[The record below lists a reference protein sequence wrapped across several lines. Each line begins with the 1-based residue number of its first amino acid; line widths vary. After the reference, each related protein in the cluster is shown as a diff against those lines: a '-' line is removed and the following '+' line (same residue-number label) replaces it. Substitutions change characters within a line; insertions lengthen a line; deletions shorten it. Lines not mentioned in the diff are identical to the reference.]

1 MPKNKG
7 KGGKNRR
14 RGKNENDDVK
24 RELTLKELGQSY
36 AQVTRIL
43 GNGHLEAFCF
53 DNAGGKK
60 RLCHIRGKLR
70 KKQWINQGDVILV
83 GLRDYQDDK
92 ADVIMKYLGK
102 SAMTSSVVSTQR
114 WFPLA
119 DEAREL
125 KRLHEIPENT
135 NIIDA
140 PTADNDDSNVVFD
153 DKYNNED
160 SEDDD
165 IALPRF
171 NGNRRVIQDSLSDA
185 NSENDDDEQE
195 DEHYNPN
202 RLPQKSGNLN
212 AGNLL
217 GTKKESGKGARND
230 RRQVISGS
238 ESEGDDALAHI

>member
-14 RGKNENDDVK
+14 RGKNENDSVK
-24 RELTLKELGQSY
+24 RELILKEEGQAY

-92 ADVIMKYLGK
+92 ADVIMRY
-102 SAMTSSVVSTQR
+102 
-114 WFPLA
+114 LA

-125 KRLHEIPENT
+125 KRMHEIPDNINITETPSNNT
-135 NIIDA
+135 DVM
-140 PTADNDDSNVVFD
+140 DDIVFD
-153 DKYNNED
+153 ERYNNEQFSGD
-160 SEDDD
+160 ENGLPRSAGAGNNESLSEDES
-165 IALPRF
+165 
-171 NGNRRVIQDSLSDA
+171 N
-185 NSENDDDEQE
+185 EE
-195 DEHYNPN
+195 DEDGNEFYNPN
-202 RLPQKSGNLN
+202 RMPKKSGNLN

-217 GTKKESGKGARND
+217 GTKKETGKGARND
-230 RRQVISGS
+230 RRQVVSGS
-238 ESEGDDALAHI
+238 DSDEKDELAHI

>member
-24 RELTLKELGQSY
+24 RELVLKEDGQSY

-53 DNAGGKK
+53 DSAGGKK

-70 KKQWINQGDVILV
+70 KKQWINQGDIILV

-92 ADVIMKYLGK
+92 ADVIMKYH
-102 SAMTSSVVSTQR
+102 
-114 WFPLA
+114 A

-125 KRLHEIPENT
+125 KRMREIPDNINITETTTNT
-135 NIIDA
+135 TEGLEDVIFDERYNEEELSD
-140 PTADNDDSNVVFD
+140 D
-153 DKYNNED
+153 DKR
-160 SEDDD
+160 
-165 IALPRF
+165 LPH
-171 NGNRRVIQDSLSDA
+171 NLGNRKGGTDSLSEEESD
-185 NSENDDDEQE
+185 E
-195 DEHYNPN
+195 DEDNGDNFYNPN
-202 RLPQKSGNLN
+202 RMPKKTGNLN
-212 AGNLL
+212 ARNLI

-230 RRQVISGS
+230 RREGISGS
-238 ESEGDDALAHI
+238 DSEGNDALAHI

>member
-24 RELTLKELGQSY
+24 RELILKEDGQSY

-43 GNGHLEAFCF
+43 GNGYIEAFCF

-92 ADVIMKYLGK
+92 ADVIMRY
-102 SAMTSSVVSTQR
+102 
-114 WFPLA
+114 LA

-125 KRLHEIPENT
+125 KRMREIPDNINITETSTNNT
-135 NIIDA
+135 DGL
-140 PTADNDDSNVVFD
+140 DDVIFD
-153 DKYNNED
+153 ERHNNEESDDEDNGFPRNINGRTGNPD
-160 SEDDD
+160 SPSEEESNEDDEE
-165 IALPRF
+165 F
-171 NGNRRVIQDSLSDA
+171 
-185 NSENDDDEQE
+185 
-195 DEHYNPN
+195 YNPN
-202 RLPQKSGNLN
+202 RMPKKTGNLN
-212 AGNLL
+212 AKNLI
-217 GTKKESGKGARND
+217 GTKKETGRGARND
-230 RRQVISGS
+230 RRQAISGS
-238 ESEGDDALAHI
+238 DSDANDDLAHI

>member
-24 RELTLKELGQSY
+24 RELILKEDGQSY

-70 KKQWINQGDVILV
+70 KKQWINQGDIILV

-92 ADVIMKYLGK
+92 ADVIMKYH
-102 SAMTSSVVSTQR
+102 
-114 WFPLA
+114 A

-125 KRLHEIPENT
+125 KRMREIPDNINITETSTNT
-135 NIIDA
+135 TEGLED
-140 PTADNDDSNVVFD
+140 VVFD
-153 DKYNNED
+153 ERYNEEASSGDDKR
-160 SEDDD
+160 
-165 IALPRF
+165 LPH
-171 NGNRRVIQDSLSDA
+171 NLGNRKGGTDSLSEEESD
-185 NSENDDDEQE
+185 EEEDDGDNF
-195 DEHYNPN
+195 YNPN
-202 RLPQKSGNLN
+202 RMPKKTGNLN
-212 AGNLL
+212 ARNLI
-217 GTKKESGKGARND
+217 GTKKESGRGARND
-230 RRQVISGS
+230 RREAISGS
-238 ESEGDDALAHI
+238 DSEGNDALAHI

>member
-24 RELTLKELGQSY
+24 RELILKEDGQSY

-70 KKQWINQGDVILV
+70 KKQWINQGDIILV

-92 ADVIMKYLGK
+92 ADVIMKYH
-102 SAMTSSVVSTQR
+102 
-114 WFPLA
+114 A

-125 KRLHEIPENT
+125 KRMREIPDNINITETSTNT
-135 NIIDA
+135 TEGLED
-140 PTADNDDSNVVFD
+140 VVFD
-153 DKYNNED
+153 ERYNEEASSGDDKR
-160 SEDDD
+160 
-165 IALPRF
+165 LPH
-171 NGNRRVIQDSLSDA
+171 NLGNRKGGTDSLSEEESD
-185 NSENDDDEQE
+185 EEEDDGDNF
-195 DEHYNPN
+195 YNPN
-202 RLPQKSGNLN
+202 RMPKKDWKFKC
-212 AGNLL
+212 
-217 GTKKESGKGARND
+217 TKFNRNEK
-230 RRQVISGS
+230 RKWQRCTQ
-238 ESEGDDALAHI
+238 

>member
-24 RELTLKELGQSY
+24 RELIIKEEGQSY

-43 GNGHLEAFCF
+43 GNGYIEAFCF
-53 DNAGGKK
+53 DSAGGKK

-92 ADVIMKYLGK
+92 ADVIMRY
-102 SAMTSSVVSTQR
+102 
-114 WFPLA
+114 LA

-125 KRLHEIPENT
+125 KRMQQIPDNINIAETTNNTEGLDEIVFDERYNDAESDDDDDGLPRNT
-135 NIIDA
+135 NGRGGQQESA
-140 PTADNDDSNVVFD
+140 SETDSND
-153 DKYNNED
+153 
-160 SEDDD
+160 
-165 IALPRF
+165 
-171 NGNRRVIQDSLSDA
+171 
-185 NSENDDDEQE
+185 E
-195 DEHYNPN
+195 DEDGNQHFNPN
-202 RLPQKSGNLN
+202 RMPKKTGNLN
-212 AGNLL
+212 AHNLL

-230 RRQVISGS
+230 RRQALSGS
-238 ESEGDDALAHI
+238 DSEAHDELAHI

>member
-24 RELTLKELGQSY
+24 RELILREEGQSY

-53 DNAGGKK
+53 DTAGGKK

-92 ADVIMKYLGK
+92 ADVIMRY
-102 SAMTSSVVSTQR
+102 
-114 WFPLA
+114 LA

-125 KRLHEIPENT
+125 KRIREIPDNINIAESTTNNT
-135 NIIDA
+135 DGL
-140 PTADNDDSNVVFD
+140 DDVIFD
-153 DKYNNED
+153 ERYNNEE
-160 SEDDD
+160 S
-165 IALPRF
+165 
-171 NGNRRVIQDSLSDA
+171 
-185 NSENDDDEQE
+185 DDDEAGLPRNPNARAGNAESASEEESGEEEE
-195 DEHYNPN
+195 DENDYYNPN
-202 RLPQKSGNLN
+202 RMPKNSGNLN
-212 AGNLL
+212 AKNLI
-217 GTKKESGKGARND
+217 GTKKDSGKGSRND
-230 RRQVISGS
+230 KRQAISGS
-238 ESEGDDALAHI
+238 ESDANDDLAHI

>member
-24 RELTLKELGQSY
+24 RELILKEDGQSY

-92 ADVIMKYLGK
+92 ADVIMKYH
-102 SAMTSSVVSTQR
+102 
-114 WFPLA
+114 A

-125 KRLHEIPENT
+125 KRMHEIPDNINITETSTST
-135 NIIDA
+135 NEGLEDVIFDERFNNEESSDDEKGLPHNIG
-140 PTADNDDSNVVFD
+140 NRKGVDDSVSEEESD
-153 DKYNNED
+153 E
-160 SEDDD
+160 EDDD
-165 IALPRF
+165 DNNF
-171 NGNRRVIQDSLSDA
+171 
-185 NSENDDDEQE
+185 
-195 DEHYNPN
+195 YNPN
-202 RLPQKSGNLN
+202 RMPKKTGNLN
-212 AGNLL
+212 ARNLL
-217 GTKKESGKGARND
+217 GTKKETGKGARNG
-230 RRQVISGS
+230 RREAISGS
-238 ESEGDDALAHI
+238 ESDGNDQIAQI

>member
-24 RELTLKELGQSY
+24 RELIVKDEGQSY

-102 SAMTSSVVSTQR
+102 FLMTRTGRLDDVFLFSRRSARTKTS
-114 WFPLA
+114 P
-119 DEAREL
+119 
-125 KRLHEIPENT
+125 
-135 NIIDA
+135 
-140 PTADNDDSNVVFD
+140 
-153 DKYNNED
+153 
-160 SEDDD
+160 
-165 IALPRF
+165 
-171 NGNRRVIQDSLSDA
+171 
-185 NSENDDDEQE
+185 
-195 DEHYNPN
+195 
-202 RLPQKSGNLN
+202 
-212 AGNLL
+212 
-217 GTKKESGKGARND
+217 
-230 RRQVISGS
+230 
-238 ESEGDDALAHI
+238 

>member
-24 RELTLKELGQSY
+24 RELILCEEGQSY

-92 ADVIMKYLGK
+92 ADVIMKYH
-102 SAMTSSVVSTQR
+102 
-114 WFPLA
+114 A

-125 KRLHEIPENT
+125 KRMHEIPDNINITETSNST
-135 NIIDA
+135 NEGLEDVIFDERH
-140 PTADNDDSNVVFD
+140 NDDESSEDEDGLPHNAGD
-153 DKYNNED
+153 RRTGNESP
-160 SEDDD
+160 SEDD
-165 IALPRF
+165 
-171 NGNRRVIQDSLSDA
+171 S
-185 NSENDDDEQE
+185 DDDE
-195 DEHYNPN
+195 DDAGGFYNPN
-202 RLPQKSGNLN
+202 RMPKKTGNLN
-212 AGNLL
+212 ARNLI
-217 GTKKESGKGARND
+217 GTKKDSGKGARNNQRD
-230 RRQVISGS
+230 VISGS
-238 ESEGDDALAHI
+238 DSDERDELAHI

>member
-24 RELTLKELGQSY
+24 RELILKDQGQSY

-53 DNAGGKK
+53 DTAGGKK

-92 ADVIMKYLGK
+92 ADVIMRY
-102 SAMTSSVVSTQR
+102 
-114 WFPLA
+114 LA

-125 KRLHEIPENT
+125 KRMREIPDNINIAESTTNNT
-135 NIIDA
+135 DGLDDVIFDERY
-140 PTADNDDSNVVFD
+140 NDVDSGD
-153 DKYNNED
+153 DDDGLPRNLNGRGAGNNE
-160 SEDDD
+160 
-165 IALPRF
+165 
-171 NGNRRVIQDSLSDA
+171 SLSEEE
-185 NSENDDDEQE
+185 SNDE
-195 DEHYNPN
+195 DEDGEDYYNPN
-202 RLPQKSGNLN
+202 RMPKKTGNLN
-212 AGNLL
+212 AHNLI
-217 GTKKESGKGARND
+217 GTKKDSYKGARND
-230 RRQVISGS
+230 RRQAMSGS
-238 ESEGDDALAHI
+238 ESEGHDDLAHI

>member
-24 RELTLKELGQSY
+24 RELILKEEGQSY

-43 GNGHLEAFCF
+43 GNGYIEAFCF
-53 DNAGGKK
+53 DTAGGKK
-60 RLCHIRGKLR
+60 RICHIRGKLR

-92 ADVIMKYLGK
+92 ADVIMRY
-102 SAMTSSVVSTQR
+102 
-114 WFPLA
+114 LA

-125 KRLHEIPENT
+125 KRMREIPDNINITETSTNNT
-135 NIIDA
+135 DGL
-140 PTADNDDSNVVFD
+140 DDVVFD
-153 DKYNNED
+153 ERHNNEASD
-160 SEDDD
+160 DEENGLPRNTNGRTGNHESLSEEESNDEDDD
-165 IALPRF
+165 
-171 NGNRRVIQDSLSDA
+171 GN
-185 NSENDDDEQE
+185 EY
-195 DEHYNPN
+195 YNPN
-202 RLPQKSGNLN
+202 RMPKKTGNLN

-217 GTKKESGKGARND
+217 GSKKEGKGARND

-238 ESEGDDALAHI
+238 DSDEKDDLAHI

>member
-14 RGKNENDDVK
+14 RGKNENDSVK
-24 RELTLKELGQSY
+24 RELILKEEGQAY

-92 ADVIMKYLGK
+92 ADVIMRY
-102 SAMTSSVVSTQR
+102 
-114 WFPLA
+114 LA

-125 KRLHEIPENT
+125 KRMREIPENI
-135 NIIDA
+135 NIAD
-140 PTADNDDSNVVFD
+140 PTPNNEVSDDIVFD
-153 DKYNNED
+153 DHYNGD
-160 SEDDD
+160 SDDEENGV
-165 IALPRF
+165 PRNT
-171 NGNRRVIQDSLSDA
+171 NGRSGDTGSI
-185 NSENDDDEQE
+185 SEEESIDDDDDEAIE
-195 DEHYNPN
+195 FNNPN
-202 RLPQKSGNLN
+202 RMPKNTGNLN
-212 AGNLL
+212 AHNLL
-217 GTKKESGKGARND
+217 GVRKETSKGARND
-230 RRQVISGS
+230 RRQVIADSDPY
-238 ESEGDDALAHI
+238 DDLANI

>member
-24 RELTLKELGQSY
+24 RELILKEDGQSY

-70 KKQWINQGDVILV
+70 KKQWINQGDIILV

-92 ADVIMKYLGK
+92 ADVIMKYH
-102 SAMTSSVVSTQR
+102 
-114 WFPLA
+114 A

-125 KRLHEIPENT
+125 KRMHEIPDNINITETSTNT
-135 NIIDA
+135 TEGLEDVIFDERFNEEVSSGDEKGLPHNIGNRRSG
-140 PTADNDDSNVVFD
+140 NDSLSEEESD
-153 DKYNNED
+153 
-160 SEDDD
+160 EDDD
-165 IALPRF
+165 
-171 NGNRRVIQDSLSDA
+171 DA
-185 NSENDDDEQE
+185 NNV
-195 DEHYNPN
+195 YNPN
-202 RLPQKSGNLN
+202 RMPKKTGNLN

-230 RRQVISGS
+230 RREAISGS
-238 ESEGDDALAHI
+238 DSEAHDELAHI